1 MHWSNNKHFNKEI
14 AMTKEENKIFKNFTK
29 RWICGNNC
37 IDNDVKVRDHCYV
50 TGNKKALHI
59 DILISILN

>member
-1 MHWSNNKHFNKEI
+1 
-14 AMTKEENKIFKNFTK
+14 MTKEENEIFKNSTK

-50 TGNKKALHI
+50 TGNKEALHVE
-59 DILISILN
+59 ILISILN